1 MSGFAFETPRL
12 IIRDW
17 RDSDREPWAA
27 MGRDPEVMAHLGPLM
42 ERPET
47 DMLLDRQRAI
57 QARLGHTFWAL
68 ESRETG
74 DFLGFC
80 GLKIMPERIPG
91 LEDTIEIGWRL
102 KRDAWGKGYAR
113 EAAEASLN
121 WGWANLSADR
131 ICAITTPGNVRSWG
145 LMERLGMKRRHDLD
159 FMHPALAAND
169 PLAPHI
175 TYEMLRP

>member
-1 MSGFAFETPRL
+1 MTEFAFETPRL

-27 MGRDPEVMAHLGPLM
+27 MGRDPAVMEHLGPLITRA
-42 ERPET
+42 EA
-47 DMLLDRQRAI
+47 DVLLDRQRAL

-68 ESRETG
+68 ENRETG

-91 LEDTIEIGWRL
+91 LEDVIEIGWRL
-102 KRDAWGKGYAR
+102 RRDAWGQGYAR
-113 EAAEASLN
+113 EAADAAIA
-121 WGWANLSADR
+121 WGWANLPDDR
-131 ICAITTPGNVRSWG
+131 IAAITTPGNVRSWG
-145 LMERLGMKRRHDLD
+145 LMERLSMTRRHDLD
-159 FMHPALAAND
+159 FRHPNLAADD

-175 TYEMLRP
+175 TYEIRRP

>member
-1 MSGFAFETPRL
+1 MSHFAFETPRL

-27 MGRDPEVMAHLGPLM
+27 MGRDPEVMENLGPLID
-42 ERPET
+42 RAQA
-47 DMLLDRQRAI
+47 DILLDRQRAI
-57 QARLGHTFWAL
+57 QTRLGHTFWAL

-102 KRDAWGKGYAR
+102 RRDAWGKGYAR
-113 EAAEASLN
+113 EAAEASLR
-121 WGWANLSADR
+121 WGWDNLPADR

-159 FMHPALAAND
+159 FMHPNLSPDD

-175 TYEMLRP
+175 TYEILRP